1 MSQSDWRAQ
10 AQDAV
15 EKMGTDAG
23 YFSYGAIV
31 WDALPDGHREQL
43 KQLLYQGPVYDGS
56 VISKSARDDLLKL
69 GLAVRC
75 CFMGEDGFTA
85 ASYAAYSVAKQGK
98 SDRLQ
103 IKQGTPS

>member
-1 MSQSDWRAQ
+1 MMQPVWRVQ
-10 AQDAV
+10 AQNAV

-31 WDALPDGHREQL
+31 WDALPDGRREQL

-98 SDRLQ
+98 SDRFQ

>member
-1 MSQSDWRAQ
+1 MMQADWKVQ
-10 AQDAV
+10 ARNAV
-15 EKMGTDAG
+15 EKMNTDKG

-31 WDALPDGHREQL
+31 WDALPPGHKEQL
-43 KQLLYQGPVYDGS
+43 KQLFYQGPVYDGS

-75 CFMGEDGFTA
+75 CFMGEQGFTA
-85 ASYAAYSVAKQGK
+85 ASYAAYSVVKQWK
-98 SDRLQ
+98 AEPFR